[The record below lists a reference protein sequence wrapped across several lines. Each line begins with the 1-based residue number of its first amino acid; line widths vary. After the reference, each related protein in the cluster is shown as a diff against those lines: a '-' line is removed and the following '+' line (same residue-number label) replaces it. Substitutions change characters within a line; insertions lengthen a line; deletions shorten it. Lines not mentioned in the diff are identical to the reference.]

1 MKQTIRQELQSIE
14 NEHEDGYQLKND
26 EEIIDMISEFG
37 SGELEFHTVDINR
50 LIVEN
55 QRMKE
60 KLGITEI

>member
-14 NEHEDGYQLKND
+14 NEHEDGYQLKTD

>member
-1 MKQTIRQELQSIE
+1 MKQTIRQELQEIE
-14 NEHEDGYQLKND
+14 DEQENGHQLKTD
-26 EEIIDMISEFG
+26 EEIVDMISEFG

-60 KLGITEI
+60 KLGITEM